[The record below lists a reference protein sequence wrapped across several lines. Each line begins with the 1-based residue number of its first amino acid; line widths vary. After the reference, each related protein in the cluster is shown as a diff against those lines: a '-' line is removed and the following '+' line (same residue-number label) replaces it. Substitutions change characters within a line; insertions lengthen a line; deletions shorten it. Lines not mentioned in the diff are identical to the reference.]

1 MDEATERFFGRC
13 STAFCRPA
21 LSDSGMGLSALA
33 NTIFCFALD
42 YGMIAFVH
50 AAMWLWY
57 QTLSIPARLAGR
69 RRTIRATAERRV

>member
-1 MDEATERFFGRC
+1 
-13 STAFCRPA
+13 
-21 LSDSGMGLSALA
+21 MGLSALA